1 MANGKA
7 SGDMIDRVVH
17 IDRSGAAK
25 GGSVSALV
33 VVGDGRGRVGFGSGK
48 AKGAPAA
55 IKQGI
60 EAAKKRMIG
69 VAVTGGTIPFAAVGR
84 HGAEKVLLRPA
95 GEGTGIVAGA
105 PIKAILESAGI
116 RNILTRTV
124 GSDDPLSVV
133 KATFDA
139 LKNLPADV
147 VAAFPEDMPSSTAQ
161 WQEQMRR
168 MIEAMTPSN
177 PVPLPPQVLQAL
189 RNVTARDEVLREFGA
204 FTSAEVGKMAGSK
217 SPNRAA
223 LAHRW
228 KSDGRIF
235 SVLHDGT
242 NYFPGFQFSREGQ
255 PLPVIAEVLK
265 ILGHVLSPWELAI
278 WFAGNNG
285 WLGGQRAVDLLVSAP
300 QRVIEAANHEAEE
313 LVF

>member
-1 MANGKA
+1 MANGKPT
-7 SGDMIDRVVH
+7 GGMIDKVVH
-17 IDRSGAAK
+17 IDRSAVAK
-25 GGSVSALV
+25 GGGVSALV

-55 IKQGI
+55 IRQGI
-60 EAAKKRMIG
+60 EAAKKSMIG
-69 VAVTGGTIPFAAVGR
+69 VAMIGGTIPFAAVGR

-116 RNILTRTV
+116 RNILTKTV
-124 GSDDPLSVV
+124 GSDNPLSVV

-147 VAAFPEDMPSSTAQ
+147 VAAFPEDLPSSPP
-161 WQEQMRR
+161 WQDQMRR
-168 MIEAMTPSN
+168 MIEAMTPPN

-189 RNVTARDEVLREFGA
+189 RNATARDEVLREFGA
-204 FTSAEVGKMAGSK
+204 FTSADVGKMAGSK

-235 SVLHDGT
+235 SVLHNGA

-278 WFAGNNG
+278 WFWKNNG
-285 WLGGQRAVDLLVSAP
+285 VLGGERAVDLLTSAP
-300 QRVIEAANHEAEE
+300 GRVIDAAKEETEE

>member
-1 MANGKA
+1 MANGKH
-7 SGDMIDRVVH
+7 SSDMIDKVVH

-25 GGSVSALV
+25 GSVSALV

-60 EAAKKRMIG
+60 EAAKKSMIG
-69 VAVTGGTIPFAAVGR
+69 VAMTGGTIPFAAVGR

-116 RNILTRTV
+116 RNILTKSV
-124 GSDDPLSVV
+124 GSDNPLSVV

-147 VAAFPEDMPSSTAQ
+147 VAAFPEDLPSSPP

-168 MIEAMTPSN
+168 MIEAMTPPN

-189 RNVTARDEVLREFGA
+189 RNATARDEVLREFGA
-204 FTSAEVGKMAGSK
+204 FTSADVGKMAGSK

-235 SVLHDGT
+235 SVSHNGA
-242 NYFPGFQFSREGQ
+242 NYFPGFQFSGEGQ
-255 PLPVIAEVLK
+255 PFPVIADVLK
-265 ILGHVLSPWELAI
+265 IIGEVLSPWELAL
-278 WFAGNNG
+278 WFTKNNG
-285 WLGGQRAVDLLVSAP
+285 VLGGQRAVELLGSAP
-300 QRVIEAANHEAEE
+300 ERLIEAAKVEAEE